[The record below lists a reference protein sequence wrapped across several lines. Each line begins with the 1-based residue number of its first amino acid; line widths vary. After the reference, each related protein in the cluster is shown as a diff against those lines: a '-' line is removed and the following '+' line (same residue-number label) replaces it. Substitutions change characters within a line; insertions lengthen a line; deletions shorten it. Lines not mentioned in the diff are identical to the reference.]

1 MTRTEQLIETLE
13 ANFPEG
19 SPRRTVGRIL
29 ITSDKRVSIRNM
41 VDITGLSTG
50 SVTSAVEALRRI
62 FVVSTVVVD
71 KLQHHTIPTSDSAD
85 SIDIPDLVN
94 KSLMSST
101 PDGYNPNGY
110 FKGIG
115 YGSIQL

>member
-19 SPRRTVGRIL
+19 SPPRRTVGRIL

-62 FVVSTVVVD
+62 
-71 KLQHHTIPTSDSAD
+71 LCQ
-85 SIDIPDLVN
+85 
-94 KSLMSST
+94 
-101 PDGYNPNGY
+101 
-110 FKGIG
+110 
-115 YGSIQL
+115 YGSR